1 MIEWIFFDL
10 GSTLLDEEAA
20 YGYYM
25 DKCVKKL
32 ESLDIEVSSDS
43 YKKKMVEYAHKSLD
57 PIRATW
63 QYFAPTEPRPLW
75 TNEGVSLNP
84 ETIDALDKLSQNY
97 QLGIIANQ
105 SATVRALLEE
115 WGVESYFQLIIL
127 SLSEEVGLSK
137 PDSTIFKLAL
147 QKANTTAIR
156 IIYVGD
162 RYDND
167 IVPAKSLG
175 IRAVRILTGMGR
187 FAVEDMEWKSDWQ
200 LHSIQELTTIFKKK
214 KKTRLN
220 ILSLVFTCI
229 RTSL

>member
-20 YGYYM
+20 YGYYI

-63 QYFAPTEPRPLW
+63 QSFAPTEPRPLW
-75 TNEGVSLNP
+75 TNEGVSLYP

-127 SLSEEVGLSK
+127 SEEVGLSK

-147 QKANTTAIR
+147 QKANTTANR
-156 IIYVGD
+156 IVYVGD

-214 KKTRLN
+214 KTRLK
-220 ILSLVFTCI
+220 ISLVFTCI

>member
-20 YGYYM
+20 YGYYI

-63 QYFAPTEPRPLW
+63 QSFASTEPRPLW
-75 TNEGVSLNP
+75 TNEGVSLYP
-84 ETIDALDKLSQNY
+84 ETIDALEKLSQNY

-127 SLSEEVGLSK
+127 SEEVGLSK

-147 QKANTTAIR
+147 QKANTTANR
-156 IIYVGD
+156 IVYVGD

-200 LHSIQELTTIFKKK
+200 LHSIQELSIIFKEKRK
-214 KKTRLN
+214 LD
-220 ILSLVFTCI
+220 
-229 RTSL
+229 

>member
-1 MIEWIFFDL
+1 M
-10 GSTLLDEEAA
+10 
-20 YGYYM
+20 
-25 DKCVKKL
+25 KKL

-63 QYFAPTEPRPLW
+63 QYFAPTEPCPLW
-75 TNEGVSLNP
+75 TNEGVSLYP
-84 ETIDALDKLSQNY
+84 ETIDALEKLSQNY
-97 QLGIIANQ
+97 QLGIIAHQ

-115 WGVESYFQLIIL
+115 WGVESYFQLII
-127 SLSEEVGLSK
+127 LSEEVGLSK

-147 QKANTTAIR
+147 QKANTTANR
-156 IIYVGD
+156 IVYVGD

-175 IRAVRILTGMGR
+175 MRAVRILTGMGR

-200 LHSIQELTTIFKKK
+200 LHSIQELTTIFKEKRK
-214 KKTRLN
+214 LD
-220 ILSLVFTCI
+220 
-229 RTSL
+229 

>member
-10 GSTLLDEEAA
+10 GSMLLDEEAA
-20 YGYYM
+20 YGYYI

-63 QYFAPTEPRPLW
+63 QYFVPNEPRPLW
-75 TNEGVSLNP
+75 TNEGVSLYP
-84 ETIDALDKLSQNY
+84 ETIDALEKLSQNY
-97 QLGIIANQ
+97 RLGIIANQ
-105 SATVRALLEE
+105 SSSVRELLKE
-115 WGVESYFQLIIL
+115 WGIESYFQLII
-127 SLSEEVGLSK
+127 LSEEVGLSK

-147 QKANTTAIR
+147 QKASTTANR
-156 IIYVGD
+156 VVYVGD

-175 IRAVRILTGMGR
+175 MRAVRLLTGIGR

-200 LHSIQELTTIFKKK
+200 LHSIQELTTIFKEKRK
-214 KKTRLN
+214 LD
-220 ILSLVFTCI
+220 
-229 RTSL
+229 

>member
-20 YGYYM
+20 YGYYI

-63 QYFAPTEPRPLW
+63 QYFAPTEPRSLW
-75 TNEGVSLNP
+75 TNEGVSLYP
-84 ETIDALDKLSQNY
+84 ETIDALEKLSQNY
-97 QLGIIANQ
+97 QLGIIAHQ

-115 WGVESYFQLIIL
+115 WGVESYFQLII
-127 SLSEEVGLSK
+127 LSEEVGLSK

-147 QKANTTAIR
+147 QKANTTANR
-156 IIYVGD
+156 IVYVGD

-175 IRAVRILTGMGR
+175 MRAVRILTGMGR

-200 LHSIQELTTIFKKK
+200 LHSIQELTTILKEKRK
-214 KKTRLN
+214 LD
-220 ILSLVFTCI
+220 
-229 RTSL
+229 

>member
-20 YGYYM
+20 YGYYI

-43 YKKKMVEYAHKSLD
+43 YKKKVVEYAHKSLD

-63 QYFAPTEPRPLW
+63 QYFASTEPHPLW
-75 TNEGVSLNP
+75 TNEGVSLYP
-84 ETIDALDKLSQNY
+84 ETIDALEKLSQNY

-105 SATVRALLEE
+105 SATVKALLEE
-115 WGVESYFQLIIL
+115 WGIEPYFQLII
-127 SLSEEVGLSK
+127 LSEEVGLSK
-137 PDSTIFKLAL
+137 PDSTIFKLVL
-147 QKANTTAIR
+147 QKANTTANR
-156 IIYVGD
+156 IVYVGD

-175 IRAVRILTGMGR
+175 MRAVRMLTGMGR

-200 LHSIQELTTIFKKK
+200 LHSMQELTTIFKEKE
-214 KKTRLN
+214 N
-220 ILSLVFTCI
+220 
-229 RTSL
+229 

>member
-20 YGYYM
+20 YGYYI

-75 TNEGVSLNP
+75 TNEDVSLYP
-84 ETIDALDKLSQNY
+84 ETIDALEKLSQNY
-97 QLGIIANQ
+97 QLGIIAHQ

-115 WGVESYFQLIIL
+115 WGVESYFQLII
-127 SLSEEVGLSK
+127 LSEEVGLSK

-147 QKANTTAIR
+147 QKANTTANS

-175 IRAVRILTGMGR
+175 MRAVRILTGMGR

-214 KKTRLN
+214 EN
-220 ILSLVFTCI
+220 
-229 RTSL
+229 

>member
-20 YGYYM
+20 YGYYI

-63 QYFAPTEPRPLW
+63 QYFAPNEPPPLW
-75 TNEGVSLNP
+75 TNEGVSLYP
-84 ETIDALDKLSQNY
+84 ETIDALEKLSQNY
-97 QLGIIANQ
+97 RLGIIANQ
-105 SATVRALLEE
+105 SSSVRELLKE
-115 WGVESYFQLIIL
+115 WRTESYFQLII
-127 SLSEEVGLSK
+127 LSEEVGLSK

-147 QKANTTAIR
+147 QKANTTANR
-156 IIYVGD
+156 IVYVGD

-175 IRAVRILTGMGR
+175 MRAVRILTGMGR

-200 LHSIQELTTIFKKK
+200 LHSIQDLSTIFKEKRK
-214 KKTRLN
+214 LD
-220 ILSLVFTCI
+220 
-229 RTSL
+229 

>member
-20 YGYYM
+20 YGYYI

-63 QYFAPTEPRPLW
+63 QYFSPTESRPLW
-75 TNEGVSLNP
+75 TNKGVKLYP
-84 ETIDALDKLSQNY
+84 GAKLVLETLSKHY

-115 WGVESYFQLIIL
+115 WGIESYFQLII
-127 SLSEEVGLSK
+127 LSEEVGLSK

-147 QKANTTAIR
+147 QKANTTANR
-156 IIYVGD
+156 VVYVGD

-175 IRAVRILTGMGR
+175 MRAVRILTGIGR
-187 FAVEDMEWKSDWQ
+187 FAVEDMEWKSDRQ
-200 LHSIQELTTIFKKK
+200 LHSIHELSTIFKEKRK
-214 KKTRLN
+214 LD
-220 ILSLVFTCI
+220 
-229 RTSL
+229 